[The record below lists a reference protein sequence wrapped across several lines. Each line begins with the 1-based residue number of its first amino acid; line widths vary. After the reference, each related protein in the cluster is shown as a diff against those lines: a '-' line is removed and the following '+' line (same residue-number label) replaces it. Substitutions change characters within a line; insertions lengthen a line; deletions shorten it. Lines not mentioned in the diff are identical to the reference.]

1 MKDEGETL
9 EELCERLDD
18 EMRFL
23 SWRPAHFVRILDE
36 YFQWRISET
45 ERREE
50 TKAQAEGAAAQFCW
64 YEAVENAPEGYYK

>member
-1 MKDEGETL
+1 MIKDEGETL

-50 TKAQAEGAAAQFCW
+50 AKAQAEGAEAQNPW
-64 YEAVENAPEGYYK
+64 YEEVEGSYHEW